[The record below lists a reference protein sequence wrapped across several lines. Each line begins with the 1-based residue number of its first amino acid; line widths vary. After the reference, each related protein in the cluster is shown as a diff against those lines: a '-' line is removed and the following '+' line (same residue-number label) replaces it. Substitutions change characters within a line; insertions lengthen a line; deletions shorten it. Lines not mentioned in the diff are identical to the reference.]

1 MLYKFDLYDYI
12 EFNEFVTN
20 VLPEHDHPGYEANN
34 WQSIAHHDPKP
45 PNIMVGAVSYT
56 HLRAHET

>member
-45 PNIMVGAVSYT
+45 PNIMVGGCT
-56 HLRAHET
+56 T